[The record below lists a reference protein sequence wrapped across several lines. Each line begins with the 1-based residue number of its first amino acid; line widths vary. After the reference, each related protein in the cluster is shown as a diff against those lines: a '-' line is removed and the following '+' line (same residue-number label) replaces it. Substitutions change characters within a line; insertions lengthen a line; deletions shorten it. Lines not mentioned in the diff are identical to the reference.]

1 MNISDLGPKDVL
13 EEGAFEEYD
22 KGIGFFFSELV
33 QLNAILYLAEK
44 IVNFPF
50 DLFASRDNTIF
61 FTIVMDSFYDS
72 AILTITRLTTDQKGD
87 LFTLPRFKNRV
98 RDLVKP
104 EFREA
109 FDVYLAEARFD
120 NGVIR
125 LLTRVKDLR
134 THRIAHITRDF
145 VSGNVKLFRPNLLE
159 LVELRNALNSL
170 LNALAFNVEYQML
183 PIPYDD
189 RVLRSNRSA
198 IKTDIEE
205 ILDCIAK
212 NSFYLHMPER

>member
-1 MNISDLGPKDVL
+1 
-13 EEGAFEEYD
+13 
-22 KGIGFFFSELV
+22 
-33 QLNAILYLAEK
+33 
-44 IVNFPF
+44 
-50 DLFASRDNTIF
+50 
-61 FTIVMDSFYDS
+61 
-72 AILTITRLTTDQKGD
+72 
-87 LFTLPRFKNRV
+87 
-98 RDLVKP
+98 VKP

-212 NSFYLHMPER
+212 NSFYLHMPERYPERWRYRRPHLDDEKLSILNQYRRKFDLPDV